1 MDFPMFSYVFLCFS
15 MFFDVFL
22 ADFPMDLARKRSP
35 ARREG
40 PELGEC
46 AWKRAGNSTR
56 VSITGTPNSWLVYL
70 CLFNSMKLL

>member
-35 ARREG
+35 ARPREG

-46 AWKRAGNSTR
+46 ASKRAGVNPGFHNWYPQF
-56 VSITGTPNSWLVYL
+56 VDG
-70 CLFNSMKLL
+70 LFMFI